1 MEFNKFGVVVNIP
14 ACYVALA
21 ILLVGFQHEHFTIWR
36 KNLQVVSNLGIL
48 VGSAISATGLVKRRI
63 MGEQDRKG
71 RFGILEM
78 TLTATMMAIIP

>member
-1 MEFNKFGVVVNIP
+1 M
-14 ACYVALA
+14 
-21 ILLVGFQHEHFTIWR
+21 
-36 KNLQVVSNLGIL
+36 GIL

-78 TLTATMMAIIP
+78 TLMATMMTIIQKASVPESIFSQAMDRSL